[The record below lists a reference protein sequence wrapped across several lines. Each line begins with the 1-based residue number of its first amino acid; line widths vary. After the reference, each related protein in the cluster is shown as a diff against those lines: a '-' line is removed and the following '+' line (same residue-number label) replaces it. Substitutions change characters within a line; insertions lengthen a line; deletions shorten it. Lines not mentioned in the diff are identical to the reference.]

1 MEKAGIS
8 LNGRNLIVKR
18 NISVMDTVWL
28 TLIYLISAYSLSSVN
43 PIVLYKV
50 LELHFP
56 LEIC

>member
-1 MEKAGIS
+1 
-8 LNGRNLIVKR
+8 
-18 NISVMDTVWL
+18 MDTVWL